1 MSDRRK
7 LSRTER
13 EAIFLRSDGQCQK
26 CGDPITID
34 YFHAAHLRSHKNHGP
49 AIPENMEA
57 WCVPC
62 NLTWGSGDFKD
73 TRFQPREWQQ
83 EALGKIVRRIINDQV
98 ATVSAAPGAGK
109 TTFAGLVFEAL
120 HGLDIIDRMMILVP
134 RKTLVEQWAEGLQ
147 KARHLELK
155 CNATVERP
163 GQHGVVNSYQS
174 LNESSLEIHQTMSD
188 NKEGRR
194 TLVVLDEVHH
204 VGERHMKESATWAKN
219 VKKLAGV
226 VDQDVPVRGVLNL
239 SGTLWRSPKRP
250 GGQADER
257 ISTVRYIDIGD
268 GRIKAEADHTVSAQE
283 LIALGQLRPVDIY
296 RLNARVEVSD
306 TRTDVVTET
315 DVCDLDEK
323 PAGRAAMVAL
333 SQSEDYRV
341 AFVAAVLDRL
351 EAAHR
356 ALGKHHAKALIVAPG
371 QPEAYLFRD
380 EVDRQMK
387 NRGWPPLA
395 EIAVSDEGANAVETL
410 RKFKTSKRVG
420 VLCTV
425 GMAGEG
431 YDCPDIA
438 VIGYASRTLT
448 KMYIYQVIARAMRVT
463 DYERQNGVIPAA
475 VVIPDIP
482 ELVDHLVKYL
492 TAYNPEVAATPGRIC
507 QCGHYEIAHP
517 ELGPCTECACAVFE
531 PIPGPTPPPPPG
543 PRFDVLV
550 QEVSQQRVTI
560 SDGNESLSSFA
571 VKDLSVFVSALV
583 ARNVSGAEVL
593 APRIL
598 VALNDFRMQHPFDDI
613 PDVDSMM
620 ADVKTRQR
628 TTEERAQTLQKRI
641 RVLEGWWKHN
651 AESEYP
657 VQVLAWKVNQAAGIP
672 KGGRESATVDQLA
685 VALDF
690 ARETVAEFCRRTG
703 KKMPKRFD
711 G

>member
-13 EAIFLRSDGQCQK
+13 EGIFLRSDGQCQK

-62 NLTWGSGDFKD
+62 NLTWGSADAKD

-83 EALGKIVRRIINDQV
+83 EALDKIVKRIINDQV

-120 HGLDIIDRMMILVP
+120 HGLDVIDRMLVLVP

-155 CNATVERP
+155 CNHEVERA

-174 LNESSLEIHQTMSD
+174 LNDSSLEIHQTMSD
-188 NKEGRR
+188 NKDGRR

-204 VGERHMKESATWAKN
+204 VGEKHLKESAAWAKN

-226 VDQDVPVRGVLNL
+226 VDQDITVRGVLNL
-239 SGTLWRSPKRP
+239 SGTLWRSR
-250 GGQADER
+250 GDER
-257 ISTVRYIDIGD
+257 ISTVRYIDVGD
-268 GRIKAEADHTVSAQE
+268 GRIRAQADYTVSAEQ

-306 TRTDVVTET
+306 TQSDTVTEA

-323 PAGRAAMVAL
+323 PAARAAMLAL
-333 SQSEDYRV
+333 SQSEDYRE

-356 ALGKHHAKALIVAPG
+356 ALGKYHAKALIVAPG
-371 QPEAYLFRD
+371 QKEAYLFRD

-387 NRGWPPLA
+387 ERGWPPLA
-395 EIAVSDEGANAVETL
+395 EIAVSEEGPNAIDTL
-410 RKFKTSKRVG
+410 RKFRTSKRVG

-431 YDCPDIA
+431 YDCSDIA

-448 KMYIYQVIARAMRVT
+448 KMYIHQVIARAMRVT

-482 ELVDHLVKYL
+482 ELVEHLVEYL
-492 TAYNPEVAATPGRIC
+492 KAYNPDVASTPGKIC
-507 QCGHYEIAHP
+507 GCGHYETSHP
-517 ELGPCTECACAVFE
+517 ESGPCTECPC
-531 PIPGPTPPPPPG
+531 PIFTPLTGPPPPPG
-543 PRFDVLV
+543 GNRFDVLV

-560 SDGNESLSSFA
+560 SDGREALSSFA
-571 VKDLSVFVSALV
+571 VNDLSVFVSALV

-598 VALNDFRMQHPFDDI
+598 VALNDFRMQQPFDDI

-651 AESEYP
+651 AESECP
-657 VQVLAWKVNQAAGIP
+657 VPVFAWKVNQAASIP

>member
-13 EAIFLRSDGQCQK
+13 EGIFLRSDGKCQK

-62 NLTWGSGDFKD
+62 NLKWGSQDAKD
-73 TRFQPREWQQ
+73 TRFQPREWQE
-83 EALGKIVRRIINDQV
+83 EALGTVVKRIINDQV

-109 TTFAGLVFEAL
+109 TMFAGLVFETL
-120 HGLDIIDRMMILVP
+120 VGLDIIDRMLILVP

-155 CNATVERP
+155 CNAEVERQ

-174 LNESSLEIHQTMSD
+174 LNDSSLYIHQTMSD
-188 NKEGRR
+188 NAAGRR

-204 VGERHMKESATWAKN
+204 VGEKHLKESAAWAKN

-226 VDQDVPVRGVLNL
+226 VDQDIVVRGVLNL
-239 SGTLWRSPKRP
+239 SGTLWRSR
-250 GGQADER
+250 GDER
-257 ISTVRYIDIGD
+257 ISTVRYIDVGG
-268 GRIKAEADHTVSAQE
+268 GRIRAQADHTVTAEE
-283 LIALGQLRPVDIY
+283 LIKVGQLRPVDIY

-306 TRTDVVTET
+306 TQSDIVTEA

-323 PAGRAAMVAL
+323 PAARAAMLAL

-351 EAAHR
+351 QAAHR
-356 ALGKHHAKALIVAPG
+356 ALGKYHVKALIVAPG
-371 QPEAYLFRD
+371 QKEAYLFRD

-387 NRGWPPLA
+387 ERGWPPLA
-395 EIAVSDEGANAVETL
+395 EIAVSDEGVNAIDTL
-410 RKFKTSKRVG
+410 RNFKKSKRVG

-448 KMYIYQVIARAMRVT
+448 KMYIHQVIARAMRVT
-463 DYERQNGVIPAA
+463 DYEREHGVIPAA

-482 ELVDHLVKYL
+482 ELVEHLIEYL
-492 TAYNPEVAATPGRIC
+492 KAYNPDVASTPGRIC
-507 QCGHYEIAHP
+507 QCGHYETSHP
-517 ELGPCTECACAVFE
+517 ELGPCTECDCPAFN
-531 PIPGPTPPPPPG
+531 PLTGPPPPPPPPG
-543 PRFDVLV
+543 SRFDVLV

-560 SDGNESLSSFA
+560 SDGREALSSFM
-571 VKDLSVFVSALV
+571 VNDLSVFVSALV
-583 ARNVSGAEVL
+583 AQNVSGAEVL

-598 VALNDFRMQHPFDDI
+598 VALNDFRMRQPFDDI

-620 ADVKTRQR
+620 NDVKTRQR

-651 AESEYP
+651 AESECP
-657 VQVLAWKVNQAAGIP
+657 VPVFAWKVNQAAGIP
-672 KGGRESATVDQLA
+672 KGGRESATLEQLA

-690 ARETVAEFCRRTG
+690 ARETVAEYCRRTG